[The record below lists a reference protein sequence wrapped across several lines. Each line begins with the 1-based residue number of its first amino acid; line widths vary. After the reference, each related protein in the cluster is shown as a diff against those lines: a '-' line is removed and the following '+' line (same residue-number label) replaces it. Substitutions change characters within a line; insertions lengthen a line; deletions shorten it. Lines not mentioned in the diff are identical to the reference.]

1 MKSTKTRA
9 EFNTMAMLLGGFYDH
24 EDHTLCCSTNNDNI
38 YDADTMEL
46 VCDGNMQEYMHGGSR
61 FNGTNPWQ
69 IRKRLVERGVIGCA
83 DGPFNYE
90 EDK

>member
-24 EDHTLCCSTNNDNI
+24 EDHTLCDAPDGTI
-38 YDADTMEL
+38 RDADTLEFL
-46 VCDGNMQEYMHGGSR
+46 CGGNVEEYINDGSR
-61 FNGTNPWQ
+61 FNGTNPWD
-69 IRKRLVERGVIGCA
+69 IRIDLVKRGVIGCA